1 MADFYYIYGSL
12 RPVGQI
18 PMSSCYWKA
27 FQRILNALQCI
38 ETDSNDSQR
47 IYNVFLQT
55 QAIVFNVLKCFSNV
69 LECFFNVV
77 QCIGNASK
85 RFFFYR

>member
-1 MADFYYIYGSL
+1 MKFA
-12 RPVGQI
+12 
-18 PMSSCYWKA
+18 
-27 FQRILNALQCI
+27 LNALQCI

-55 QAIVFNVLKCFSNV
+55 HAIVFNVLKCFSNV
-69 LECFFNVV
+69 LECFSNVV

-85 RFFFYR
+85 RFFLAIKLVPEVQPRMRKIIILN

>member
-1 MADFYYIYGSL
+1 M
-12 RPVGQI
+12 
-18 PMSSCYWKA
+18 
-27 FQRILNALQCI
+27 
-38 ETDSNDSQR
+38 DSNDSQR

-69 LECFFNVV
+69 LEWFSNVV

-85 RFFFYR
+85 RFFVMDKISSWSSTQDAKKSLIEATDD